1 MEFDKNQIEAIAC
14 RLDRIEQKLDL
25 ALQKLTNIQ
34 IIGAKLMSAG
44 VTAAQALSDLQ
55 AQVAAETTVEQ
66 SAITLINGLAAQLAA
81 AQGVSPS
88 AVEAVIAQFQAS
100 AANLANAVTLNTPVS
115 TAPAQVGTSVP
126 TDQVKKA

>member
-1 MEFDKNQIEAIAC
+1 
-14 RLDRIEQKLDL
+14 
-25 ALQKLTNIQ
+25 
-34 IIGAKLMSAG
+34 MSTG

-66 SAITLINGLAAQLAA
+66 SAITLINGLSAQLTA

-100 AANLANAVTLNTPVS
+100 AANLAQAVTLNTPSS
-115 TAPAQVGTSVP
+115 TAPAQVGTSTPP
-126 TDQVKKA
+126 TQA